1 MEFSNADYDKNYS
14 KLELALGDKIALVNI
29 LKEIYDS
36 SILEN
41 LLKEADKSQDGNKY
55 ISNAFV
61 KKYDKHG
68 VDLKEFKR
76 LIRKYNKA
84 AYTDIFRS
92 EKSTEN
98 YVAYTKSSISNNKRV
113 KADKFADQK
122 AFHDFVK
129 KHLKTIKDKINKANG
144 SKADLELID
153 EMLRDIEFK
162 NFMPKIKSYDNGVIP
177 YQLKLMELNKIL

>member
-1 MEFSNADYDKNYS
+1 MADLFENPEDFDDSIIESVEFSKADYDKNYS
-14 KLELALGDKIALVNI
+14 KLELALGDKIALIDI

-41 LLKEADKSQDGNKY
+41 LLKEADRSKDGNKY

-61 KKYDKHG
+61 KRYNKHG
-68 VDLKEFKR
+68 ADLKEFKR
-76 LIRKYNKA
+76 LVREYNKA

-113 KADKFADQK
+113 KAGEFADQK
-122 AFHDFVK
+122 TFIFL
-129 KHLKTIKDKINKANG
+129 LKNI
-144 SKADLELID
+144 
-153 EMLRDIEFK
+153 
-162 NFMPKIKSYDNGVIP
+162 
-177 YQLKLMELNKIL
+177 